1 MERTQKVWGERY
13 LLRQDSTHA
22 ISFLDLI
29 AGTCCSW
36 HKHERKFNF
45 FFLIEG
51 SVSIKTEFGETL
63 LERGQI
69 FTVEPGTIHQF
80 IVHKDSKL
88 LEEMY
93 VEYNEADIQRETLG
107 SKL

>member
-1 MERTQKVWGERY
+1 MERFHKIWGERY

-22 ISFLDLI
+22 LSFLDLI
-29 AGTCCSW
+29 TGTCCSW
-36 HKHERKFNF
+36 HKHETKFNF

-63 LERGQI
+63 LEPGQI
-69 FTVEPGTIHQF
+69 FTVEPGTKHQF
-80 IVHKDSKL
+80 VVHEDSKL

-93 VEYNEADIQRETLG
+93 VEYAEADIQRETLG